1 MTGGSGRGKVS
12 PPKIPVKL
20 SRQPRDHDLVSE
32 CIHSITPM
40 FLPRDHS
47 ALKTSASLGITLT
60 QGTSENLIRKK
71 VEKKGTGDAIYFI
84 LLSDT
89 H

>member
-20 SRQPRDHDLVSE
+20 SRQHRDHDLVSE